1 MKTVCVLGGGSF
13 GTALAELLARQGQ
26 HVRWWMRDAACVEAV
41 ARDRRNPDYLSE
53 FELSERIQPTTELA
67 GALAGVEWIVVA
79 VPSPAV
85 RSVLT
90 AARPLLGEVPLV
102 LACKGIEASTLMTMD
117 EVVADVLGD
126 AWHDRTLALSGP
138 SFAREIMQRQPTAVV
153 LACKD
158 HALADRIAAM
168 LCFDTFRAYSSTD
181 VAGVELGGAL
191 KNVMAIAAGAVTGMQ
206 LGYNPL
212 AAMITRGLAE
222 ITRLAVAK
230 GAHPMTLAGLAGI
243 GDLVLTCTGGLSRN
257 RAVGQALGEGK
268 TLQEAIASVRE
279 VAEGVVTAKSA
290 YELAQKLEVD
300 APITSAVYKVLYEGV
315 NIREAVAELIRRRPK
330 RELEY

>member
-1 MKTVCVLGGGSF
+1 MERIAVLGGGSW
-13 GTALAELLARQGQ
+13 GTALAVLLAGRG
-26 HVRWWMRDAACVEAV
+26 HDVLLWGRGHGHMYECEA
-41 ARDRRNPDYLSE
+41 RRENLKYL
-53 FELSERIQPTTELA
+53 P
-67 GALAGVEWIVVA
+67 GATFPSTLHATSDLQEALEGRATIVSV
-79 VPSPAV
+79 VPSQSTRAVWQEAAPFV
-85 RSVLT
+85 RSE
-90 AARPLLGEVPLV
+90 ALV
-102 LACKGIEASTLMTMD
+102 VSASKGIENGSLSTMD
-117 EVVADVLGD
+117 EVLHEVAPQG
-126 AWHDRTLALSGP
+126 TKLAFLSSP
-138 SFAREIMQRQPTAVV
+138 SFAREVGQSLPTAVV
-153 LACKD
+153 MTSAD
-158 HALADRIAAM
+158 HAIAERAGE
-168 LCFDTFRAYSSTD
+168 LFRAERFRVYTSDD
-181 VAGVELGGAL
+181 VVGVEMGGAL

-257 RAVGQALGEGK
+257 RAVGHALGEGK

-290 YELAQKLEVD
+290 YELAQKLDVD